1 LIDIFISYE
10 IINLTLNIREKKLE
24 GITITFLDKNI
35 IQNFTHTSF
44 EAKIICNSEDWDCV
58 QKIIQGDYSEFDILM
73 DKYQSMVY
81 NLCSKYTDSVEEAED
96 FTQDIFL
103 KVFESLSKFRGE
115 SEFSTWLY
123 TISRNELKM
132 KYRKSKK
139 IEQEVSELK
148 EESLFTK
155 LKKWKE
161 HITPEVE
168 LLKEEYKSKITQL
181 VNKLP
186 NNYKTPLLMYYFDN
200 MSYKEI
206 STKLNLKMN
215 TLKSYIFRGKESLK
229 KELESYEGKK

>member
-1 LIDIFISYE
+1 M
-10 IINLTLNIREKKLE
+10 E

-35 IQNFTHTSF
+35 IQNFTHTDF
-44 EAKIICNSEDWDCV
+44 ETKVFCNSEDWECI
-58 QKIIQGDYSEFDILM
+58 QKILLGDYSNYNLLM

-81 NLCSKYTDSVEEAED
+81 NICSKYSNSVEEAED
-96 FTQDIFL
+96 LTQDIFL

-123 TISRNELKM
+123 TVSRNELKM
-132 KYRKSKK
+132 KYRKTKK
-139 IEQEVSELK
+139 IEQEVTELK

-181 VNKLP
+181 LNKLP
-186 NNYKTPLLMYYFDN
+186 SNYKTPLLMYYFDN
-200 MSYKEI
+200 MSYQEI

-229 KELESYEGKK
+229 KELENYEGKK